1 MEIISRDKNELN
13 EFKVNHYR
21 IELDKQFLSF
31 LINNDINDWAK
42 IMLKNQDIL
51 NQNNFK
57 KYDEYKFRKSRKRSV
72 IFK

>member
-1 MEIISRDKNELN
+1 MLELVG
-13 EFKVNHYR
+13 KV
-21 IELDKQFLSF
+21 LGLV
-31 LINNDINDWAK
+31 NNDINDWAK